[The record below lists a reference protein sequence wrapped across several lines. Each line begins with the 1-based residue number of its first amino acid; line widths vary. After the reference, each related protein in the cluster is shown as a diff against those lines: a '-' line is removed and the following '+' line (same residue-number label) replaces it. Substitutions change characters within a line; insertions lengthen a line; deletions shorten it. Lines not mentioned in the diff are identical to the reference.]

1 MEGSV
6 EEVGADDC
14 GVKVA
19 VPSEAATGE
28 ICTAEFV
35 EEAGVVEKD
44 VGLAGAQAS
53 RNVVRHNITRPD
65 RNRFMKAPWIWL
77 ETCPERCALRWKWIQ
92 H

>member
-6 EEVGADDC
+6 EAAGAEDC

-19 VPSEAATGE
+19 VPSEVATGE
-28 ICTAEFV
+28 ICTTDFV
-35 EEAGVVEKD
+35 EEVGVVEKD
-44 VGLAGAQAS
+44 AGLTGAQAS

-65 RNRFMKAPWIWL
+65 RSCLMQAAWIWL
-77 ETCPERCALRWKWIQ
+77 EICPERCALWWEWMQ